1 MLDESL
7 VVTSAVSAFNN
18 AAVVAPAFLW
28 NAVLALPLFVAIYF
42 FGRRALDKLGL
53 RSYVTMERSTF
64 WTIVITALWVIL
76 MGGNY
81 AVLRDGVSLLP
92 WVTAAILFFA
102 FMFIGINTRV
112 IKLPIWYGAANAS
125 SKHRWIINILF
136 LILFLVPVGLSDVL
150 NWWGP
155 ILQIGAVLCGFLFG
169 RWGRANMAPVPW
181 TIGIML
187 ATTIGILMQ
196 PELFRF
202 GQLGNLTPAHLI
214 WVLMVGM
221 FAAVAMAAVVVNARG
236 RIHQS
241 AYVKLKWLMRFVS
254 ALCMIL
260 FLLTEAV
267 PMFIAS
273 VVAAFIQFAM
283 SVWHSDAV
291 PPQLGYNAMAIT
303 MILFGV
309 LTGAVAIT
317 AIGLLLIATSDSRHL
332 GIGFML

>member
-28 NAVLALPLFVAIYF
+28 NAVLALPLFAAIYV
-42 FGRRALDKLGL
+42 FGRHALDKLGL
-53 RSYVTMERSTF
+53 RSYVTMERATF
-64 WTIVITALWVIL
+64 WTIVIMALWVIL

-241 AYVKLKWLMRFVS
+241 AYVKLKWLTRFIS

-267 PMFIAS
+267 PIFIAS
-273 VVAAFIQFAM
+273 VAALFVQFAM
-283 SVWHSDAV
+283 SVWHSDTV
-291 PPQLGYNAMAIT
+291 PQHLGYNAMAIT
-303 MILFGV
+303 MVLFGV

-317 AIGLLLIATSDSRHL
+317 AIGLLLIAASDSRHL
-332 GIGFML
+332 GMGFML